1 MNNEKSNYINNYNFN
16 ISSNKSL
23 GLTLSKYFTM
33 KMIPL
38 FKCQSLRQAIGFYT
52 NVLDFR
58 FKYPEATNDDGVV
71 DLISEFGEL
80 QLTVYESDRLFGS
93 VVNVWIDDVDSRF
106 TYYVSRGLDTSAKK
120 ESPVHQGPTDQTW
133 GTREFYVTDTDGNT
147 LRFCQRQR

>member
-1 MNNEKSNYINNYNFN
+1 
-16 ISSNKSL
+16 
-23 GLTLSKYFTM
+23 M

-38 FKCQSLRQAIGFYT
+38 FKCRNLRQAVGFYT

-58 FKYPEATNDDGVV
+58 LKYPEATADDGVI

-106 TYYVSRGLDTSAKK
+106 KYYVSRGLDTSAKR

-133 GTREFYVTDTDGNT
+133 GTREFYITDIDGNT
-147 LRFCQRQR
+147 LRFCQPQW

>member
-1 MNNEKSNYINNYNFN
+1 
-16 ISSNKSL
+16 
-23 GLTLSKYFTM
+23 M

-38 FKCQSLRQAIGFYT
+38 FKCRDLHQAVGFYT

-58 FKYPEATNDDGVV
+58 LKYPEATADDGVI

-80 QLTVYESDRLFGS
+80 QLTVYESDHLFGS
-93 VVNVWIDDVDSRF
+93 VVNVWVNDMDSRF
-106 TYYVSRGLDTSAKK
+106 TYYLSRGLDTSVKK

-147 LRFCQRQR
+147 LRFCQRQG